1 MNSSLITIA
10 ATSGKGGV
18 GKTNLV
24 TNLAIEMA
32 RMGQRVLLLDGDL
45 SLANVD
51 LLLGLVPRYTLY
63 DVVTGARRIDEITLE
78 GPDGIR
84 IIPASS
90 GVEEMANLDD
100 YRREVLLGSLEAV
113 AQDRDVLLIDTGSG
127 IHAQSIRLAQA
138 ADEILIVTTPEPP
151 AFSDAYATLKVLSA
165 RALTRAPRLVVNM
178 ASDEGEA
185 QRVAQRVSRVARRFL
200 NLEVELYGV
209 ILRDAAVRRAVKEQ
223 RPFVSAYP
231 DSRAAVGVRA
241 LAHRLLD
248 APQPQRRTRPR
259 PALRLAA

>member
-1 MNSSLITIA
+1 MSSPWITIA
-10 ATSGKGGV
+10 AASGKGGV
-18 GKTNLV
+18 GKTNLI

-63 DVVTGARRIDEITLE
+63 DVVTGERRIDEIALE
-78 GPDGIR
+78 GPGGIR

-113 AQDRDVLLIDTGSG
+113 ARDRDVLLIDTGSG

-151 AFSDAYATLKVLSA
+151 AFSDAYATLKVLCA
-165 RALTRAPRLVVNM
+165 RALTRPPRLVVNM

-185 QRVAQRVSRVARRFL
+185 DRVAQRVRRVARRFL
-200 NLEVELYGV
+200 GLEVELYGV
-209 ILRDAAVRRAVKEQ
+209 ILRDATVRRAVKEQ

-231 DSRAAVGVRA
+231 DSRAAAGVRA
-241 LAHRLLD
+241 LAQRLLD
-248 APQPQRRTRPR
+248 APHPQRRTRPQ